1 VLRVFTSLFL
11 RRLFFGTQTSFAPT
25 LERPK
30 FDRGQAS
37 DRRAAHQL
45 KFQRSMLLE
54 NLSEGSKTPTLQE
67 QPTMRTRILPSL
79 AQSSRTARGSR
90 FRDSVALAGAC
101 TLFHDAQVFERGPRI
116 GPKFNGARRRRY

>member
-30 FDRGQAS
+30 FNRGQAS

-54 NLSEGSKTPTLQE
+54 NLSEGSKTPTPQE
-67 QPTMRTRILPSL
+67 QPTMRTRILTEPGTIFEDC
-79 AQSSRTARGSR
+79 SRSPISR
-90 FRDSVALAGAC
+90 QRCAC
-101 TLFHDAQVFERGPRI
+101 
-116 GPKFNGARRRRY
+116 RRVHAFS